1 MIKSVMRLLLGVD
14 ILFLSYHKKR
24 MGYRF
29 SFVVDDTC
37 KRCNKLVVGVE
48 DRR

>member
-14 ILFLSYHKKR
+14 ILFLSYHKKEW
-24 MGYRF
+24 GTGF
-29 SFVVDDTC
+29 LSLVDDTC